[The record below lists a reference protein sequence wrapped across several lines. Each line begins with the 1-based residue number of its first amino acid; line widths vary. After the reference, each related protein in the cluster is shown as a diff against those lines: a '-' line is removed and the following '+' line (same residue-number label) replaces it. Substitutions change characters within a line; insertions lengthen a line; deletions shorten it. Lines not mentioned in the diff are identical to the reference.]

1 MSLKILVA
9 TACGE
14 KKRPGKHRAVDLYCS
29 SRIKAVYN
37 RRSGCDMAIL
47 SARYGLVASE
57 TVIAYYQE
65 IMNSKRTEILL
76 PQVVNYL
83 RKYDMSVYFRAGARA
98 IYFELMK
105 KASTI
110 ANKTIVYFGSGYMK
124 GINKIP
130 EIISTIQKDSKFLNK
145 YQSGKINIDSISL
158 KKEST
163 KPVNEEKM
171 ILKTD
176 KIPNSDDFRREILK
190 IFEKAKKE
198 KKEFVE
204 IIAGELHRKIGYYPG
219 PNHRMYSL
227 CNVMRDLL
235 QPGDEILN
243 QPKKG
248 RGPRLKIR
256 YRLNSK

>member
-1 MSLKILVA
+1 MNLKILLA

-14 KKRPGKHRAVDLYCS
+14 KKRPGKHRAVDLYYS

-47 SARYGLVASE
+47 SARYGLVDSE
-57 TVIAYYQE
+57 KVIAYYQE
-65 IMNSKRTEILL
+65 VMNSKRAEILL

-83 RKYDMSVYFRAGARA
+83 RKYDVSVYFRTGARA
-98 IYFELMK
+98 VYYELMK
-105 KASTI
+105 KASRI
-110 ANKTIVYFGSGYMK
+110 ANKTIICFGSGYMK

-130 EIISTIQKDSKFLNK
+130 EVISTIQKDSKFLNK
-145 YQSGKINIDSISL
+145 YQSNKIKIDSIYS
-158 KKEST
+158 KIEST
-163 KPVNEEKM
+163 RPVDEAQ
-171 ILKTD
+171 ITLKTD

-248 RGPRLKIR
+248 RGPRLQICYSLNIR
-256 YRLNSK
+256 